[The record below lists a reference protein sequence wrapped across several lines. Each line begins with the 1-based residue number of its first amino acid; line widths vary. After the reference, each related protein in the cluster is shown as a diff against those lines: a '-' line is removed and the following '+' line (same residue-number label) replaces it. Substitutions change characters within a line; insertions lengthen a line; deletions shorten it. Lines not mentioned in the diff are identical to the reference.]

1 VFRPKEASVNVQD
14 SVVVITGASSGIG
27 RAAAL
32 AFAAKGA
39 SVVLAARRE
48 AALQEVARQCE
59 ATGGQALVAPT
70 DVSDWTAVEE
80 LARRAVDRFGRI
92 DVWVNAAA
100 VSYFAPFLKVPLRDI
115 RRVLDVNI
123 MGYVHAARAALPV
136 LKKQGK
142 GVLINVSSIVGGAP
156 QPYTHAYGMS
166 KAAERVLSASLR
178 EELRLDGATGVKVC
192 TVLPAAIDTPF
203 YQHAGNYT
211 GRQPKPMPPVYTPER
226 VARAIVDLV
235 RVPRREV
242 VVGPM
247 GRNIL
252 LQSKLAPGLAER
264 LMAVQVD
271 RTHFYR
277 RRRAPDT
284 EGNLL
289 QAAPG
294 TGSVDGGFHSRQLT
308 ALRRFAAAALL
319 TAGLLRMARRA
330 R

>member
-1 VFRPKEASVNVQD
+1 VNVKD

-39 SVVLAARRE
+39 AVVLAARRE
-48 AALQEVARQCE
+48 AALREVARQCE
-59 ATGGQALVAPT
+59 AAGGRALVVPT
-70 DVSDWTAVEE
+70 DVTDWAAVED
-80 LARRAVDRFGRI
+80 LARRAVARFRRI

-100 VSYFAPFLKVPLRDI
+100 VTYFAPFLQVPLRDI
-115 RRVLDVNI
+115 RRVLDVNV

-136 LKKQGK
+136 LKKQREGI
-142 GVLINVSSIVGGAP
+142 LINVSSIVGGAP

-166 KAAERVLSASLR
+166 KAAERVFSASLR
-178 EELRLDGATGVKVC
+178 EELRLEGVTGVKVC

-226 VARAIVDLV
+226 VARAIVRLA

-247 GRNIL
+247 GRTIL
-252 LQSKLAPGLAER
+252 LQSKLAPGLAEQ

-277 RRRAPDT
+277 RRRAPDSD
-284 EGNLL
+284 GNMHQPAL
-289 QAAPG
+289 G
-294 TGSVDGGFHSRQLT
+294 TGAVDGGFHSRQLT
-308 ALRRFAAAALL
+308 AVRRLATAALL
-319 TAGLLRMARRA
+319 TAGVVRLARRP